1 MRRNHRFV
9 APLLVVAALL
19 AAGCATSEEWGT
31 WKARSAHFASADH
44 LAFSVRNRAGTAA
57 RVSRQDIE
65 LARQQGW
72 WGDPITVRQE
82 QVLER

>member
-1 MRRNHRFV
+1 MRNRRFV
-9 APLLVVAALL
+9 LPLLAITALL
-19 AAGCATSEEWGT
+19 ATGCASSEEWGT

-44 LAFSVRNRAGTAA
+44 LAFSVRNRGGASP
-57 RVSRQDIE
+57 RVSRNDIE

-72 WGDPITVRQE
+72 WGDPITVGQE